1 MRAMPTLMLYETPA
15 AFGNTLDLWERHLE
29 NVRNWPI
36 SVENKEF
43 AVDQAKQMI
52 VIKRREAKRPPR

>member
-1 MRAMPTLMLYETPA
+1 MPTFMLYRTPS
-15 AFGNTLDLWERHLE
+15 AFGDTLDLWERQFE
-29 NVRNWPI
+29 KVRSWSD

-52 VIKRREAKRPPR
+52 AVKRREAKRRPR